1 MNSRSNFTTAPLPGL
16 IKQLAVPA
24 SVGFIFNTLFNV
36 ADTWYGG
43 LLSTKVLASLSLS
56 FPVFFIILAL
66 GTGLGTGTTALISHA
81 LGAGKFKEARVYSIQ
96 AISFAIVNSML
107 LTIAGFLLAPVLF
120 SIMGAEGEYL
130 DTALQYMYLIL
141 CGTVFFLMNNIFN
154 AFLTSRGDTRTYR
167 NFLIAGFFLNLGFDP
182 WFMFGGAGI
191 PPMGIKGIALSTV
204 MIQFVGM
211 FYLLFVVRRRGILLH
226 LNYRELFPR
235 KLFFTNLFKQG
246 FPASLNM
253 MTIALGIFIITAFA
267 GRFGANTVAAFGIA
281 IRIEQMALLP
291 TIGLNI
297 ATLTLTGQNMGALL
311 LHRVYETWKLSQT
324 YGIIIILIGSTL
336 VFFFAR
342 QLVGFFTEDPD
353 VVGIGVEYLHVGV
366 FYFLSYIILNISVST
381 LQGMKKPMYAIWIG
395 LYRRLL
401 VPLPLFYFLAVM
413 LNWGTKGIWW
423 SLFIVNWTAAIYT
436 FFIPGKKFVRL
447 HTFIRLKHSLTLII

>member
-1 MNSRSNFTTAPLPGL
+1 MNSQSNFTTAPLPGL
-16 IKQLAVPA
+16 IKKLAVPA

-43 LLSTKVLASLSLS
+43 LLSTKVLAALSLS

-81 LGAGKFKEARVYSIQ
+81 LGAGKLKEARLYGIQ
-96 AISFAIVNSML
+96 AISFAVANSIL
-107 LTIAGFLLAPVLF
+107 LTIIGFFIAPVLF
-120 SIMGAEGEYL
+120 RIMGAEGEYL
-130 DTALQYMYLIL
+130 DTALVYMRLIL
-141 CGTVFFLMNNIFN
+141 LGTVFFLMNNIFN

-182 WFMFGGAGI
+182 WFMFGGLGMPALGI
-191 PPMGIKGIALSTV
+191 GGIALSTV
-204 MIQFVGM
+204 MIQAIGM
-211 FYLLFVVRRRGILLH
+211 FYLLYVVRRRGILLH

-235 KLFFTNLFKQG
+235 KSFFANLFKQG

-253 MTIALGIFIITAFA
+253 MMIALGIFIITAFA
-267 GRFGANTVAAFGIA
+267 GRFGAKTVAAFGIA

-297 ATLTLTGQNMGALL
+297 ATLTLTGQNMGAFL
-311 LHRVYETWKLSQT
+311 LHRVNQTWKLSQT
-324 YGIIIILIGSTL
+324 YGIAIILVGSTL
-336 VFFFAR
+336 VYFFAA
-342 QLVGFFTEDPD
+342 QLVGFFTDDTE
-353 VVGIGVEYLHVGV
+353 VIRTGVEYLHVGA
-366 FYFLSYIILNISVST
+366 FYFLSYILLNISVST

-395 LYRRLL
+395 LYRRLI
-401 VPLPLFYFLAVM
+401 VPLPLFYFLAVT

-423 SLFIVNWTAAIYT
+423 SLFIVNWSAAIYT
-436 FFIPGKKFVRL
+436 FFYTRKK
-447 HTFIRLKHSLTLII
+447 IRKVAQSYTSKT

>member
-1 MNSRSNFTTAPLPGL
+1 MNSISKFTTAPLPGL
-16 IKQLAVPA
+16 IRHLAVPA

-81 LGAGKFKEARVYSIQ
+81 LGGGKIKEARLYSIQ
-96 AISFAIVNSML
+96 SISFAVANSVL
-107 LTIAGFLLAPVLF
+107 LTIGGFFVAPILF
-120 SIMGAEGEYL
+120 RIMGAEGEYL
-130 DTALQYMYLIL
+130 DIALEYMRLIL
-141 CGTVFFLMNNIFN
+141 SGTVFFLMNNIFN

-167 NFLIAGFFLNLGFDP
+167 NFLIIGFILNLGFDP
-182 WFMFGGAGI
+182 WFMFGGLGI
-191 PPMGIKGIALSTV
+191 PAMGIKGIALSTV
-204 MIQFVGM
+204 MIQIIGT
-211 FYLLFVVRRRGILLH
+211 FYLLYVVRRRGILIH

-267 GRFGANTVAAFGIA
+267 GRFGTKAVAAFGIA

-291 TIGLNI
+291 TVGLNI

-311 LHRVYETWKLSQT
+311 LHRVYQTWKLSQI
-324 YGIIIILIGSTL
+324 YGLIIILTGSIL
-336 VFFFAR
+336 VFLFAS
-342 QLVGFFTEDPD
+342 QLVSFFTDDAD
-353 VVGIGVEYLHVGV
+353 VIRIGIEYLDVGV
-366 FYFLSYIILNISVST
+366 FYFLSYIVLNISVST
-381 LQGMKKPMYAIWIG
+381 LQGMKKPMFAIWIG
-395 LYRRLL
+395 LYRRLI
-401 VPLPLFYFLAVM
+401 VPFPLFYLLAVS

-423 SLFIVNWTAAIYT
+423 SLFVVNWSAAIYT
-436 FFIPGKKFVRL
+436 FFYTRKKISKVAQ
-447 HTFIRLKHSLTLII
+447 TFTSKA